1 MKKIIKNLDLRVIA
15 DSGQCFRFYEI
26 EDNVFDVY
34 TGDRLL
40 RIYKISNNEF
50 DFKCNK
56 NEFKFYENYFDL
68 KTDYNKYSRICDKK
82 DIFLK
87 RCIEYSK
94 GLRILNQDKFEMII
108 SFIISQRKSIK
119 AIRTS
124 IERLA
129 KLCGKKCESEFGKY
143 YAFPTAEQIV
153 KVGANKLASCG
164 LGYRLEYIL
173 DFCKDY
179 LMGKY
184 DLEAFDKLN
193 NEELLNALME
203 IKGVGLKVASC
214 VALFAYHRIDICP
227 KDVWINRVIDKKY
240 AGKFPD
246 RYKKYAGIIQQYWFN
261 YSHLE
266 KDL

>member
-1 MKKIIKNLDLRVIA
+1 MKKIIKNFDLRTIA

-26 EDNVFDVY
+26 EDGVFNIY
-34 TGDRLL
+34 TTDKFI
-40 RIYKISNNEF
+40 RIYQISKNEF
-50 DFKCNK
+50 DFKCSK
-56 NEFKFYENYFDL
+56 KEYLFYENYFDL
-68 KTDYNKYSRICDKK
+68 KTDYNKFGRICGK
-82 DIFLK
+82 DDDFLK
-87 RCIEYSK
+87 KCIEYSK
-94 GLRILNQDKFEMII
+94 GLHILNQDKFEMMI

-124 IERLA
+124 IERLS
-129 KLCGKKCESEFGKY
+129 KLCGKKCRSEFGNY
-143 YAFPTAEQIV
+143 YAFPTADQIV
-153 KVGANKLASCG
+153 NTSTSKLVSCG

-184 DLEAFDKLN
+184 DLESFSKLSN
-193 NEELLNALME
+193 DELIDALMK

-214 VALFAYHRIDICP
+214 VALFAYHRLDICP

-240 AGKFPD
+240 KGKFPD
-246 RYKKYAGIIQQYWFN
+246 KYNKYAGIIQQYWFN
-261 YSHLE
+261 YSHIE

>member
-1 MKKIIKNLDLRVIA
+1 MKKNIKNLDLHTIA
-15 DSGQCFRFYEI
+15 ESGQCFRFYEI
-26 EDNVFDVY
+26 EKNVFNVY
-34 TGDRLL
+34 TTDKFL
-40 RIYKISNNEF
+40 RIYRISNNEF
-50 DFKCNK
+50 DFKCSK
-56 NEFKFYENYFDL
+56 NEFKFFENYFDL
-68 KTDYNKYSRICDKK
+68 QTDYSKFSRICDKK
-82 DIFLK
+82 DEFLK
-87 RCIEYSK
+87 RCIDYSK

-124 IERLA
+124 IERLST
-129 KLCGKKCESEFGKY
+129 LCGKKCKSEFGEY

-153 KVGANKLASCG
+153 KVGTSKLASCG
-164 LGYRLEYIL
+164 LGYRLEYIVE
-173 DFCKDY
+173 FCKDY

-184 DLEAFDKLN
+184 NLEAFSKLS
-193 NEELLNALME
+193 NEELLDALMK

-240 AGKFPD
+240 NGKFPD
-246 RYKKYAGIIQQYWFN
+246 KYEKYAGIIQQYWFN

>member
-1 MKKIIKNLDLRVIA
+1 MKKLIKNLDLQTIA

-26 EDNVFDVY
+26 EDGVFNVFSTDKF
-34 TGDRLL
+34 L
-40 RIYKISNNEF
+40 RIYKISKNEF
-50 DFKCNK
+50 DFKCSK
-56 NEFKFYENYFDL
+56 KDYLFFEHYFDL
-68 KTDYNKYSRICDKK
+68 KTDYSKFSRICDKG
-82 DIFLK
+82 DDFLK
-87 RCIEYSK
+87 KCIDYSK

-129 KLCGKKCESEFGKY
+129 KLCGKKCKSEFCDY

-153 KVGANKLASCG
+153 KASRSKLATCG
-164 LGYRLEYIL
+164 LGYRLEYIV

-184 DLEAFDKLN
+184 DLDAFEKLN
-193 NEELLNALME
+193 NEELLDSLME

-214 VALFAYHRIDICP
+214 IALFSYHRLDICP

-240 AGKFPD
+240 KGKFPD
-246 RYKKYAGIIQQYWFN
+246 KYNKYAGIIQQYWFN